1 MSFIEIRVIETRGS
15 APREAGTRMWVG
27 AAGTRGTIGGGN
39 LEYTALKIAR
49 EMLLSGET
57 QRSRKFVLGDTLG
70 QCCGGNVT
78 LAFTT
83 VEEIQEQES
92 RFDVV
97 LFGAGHVGKEVARIL
112 ERLPCRL
119 TWVDPRPDQFP
130 SETTAR
136 VVIEDEPM
144 WAVDEAPPGAFY
156 LVMTHSHALDLEIV
170 ERALRRKDARFV
182 GLIGSETKAA
192 KFRSQLKRKGLSDQQ
207 LKNLVSP
214 IGLFKAGKHPAE
226 VAVSAVAQILDARR
240 EFISR
245 SLLSDTSDQEARAR
259 LR

>member
-1 MSFIEIRVIETRGS
+1 MSFIEIRVVETRGS

-27 AAGTRGTIGGGN
+27 AAQTHGTIGGGN

-57 QRSRKFVLGDTLG
+57 QRQRRFALGDALG
-70 QCCGGNVT
+70 QCCGGSVT
-78 LAFTT
+78 LAFRRTEAI
-83 VEEIQEQES
+83 EEAEERQI
-92 RFDVV
+92 DVM

-130 SETTAR
+130 ARTTAR

-144 WAVDEAPPGAFY
+144 WAVDEAAPGAFY

-170 ERALRRKDARFV
+170 ERALRRADARFV
-182 GLIGSETKAA
+182 GLIGSQTKAA
-192 KFRSQLKRKGLSDQQ
+192 KFRARLKKHGVDSTR
-207 LKNLVSP
+207 LVCP
-214 IGLFKAGKHPAE
+214 IGLFKSGKHPAE
-226 VAVSAVAQILDARR
+226 VAVSVVAQLASLQSFAPCDA
-240 EFISR
+240 
-245 SLLSDTSDQEARAR
+245 
-259 LR
+259 LRI